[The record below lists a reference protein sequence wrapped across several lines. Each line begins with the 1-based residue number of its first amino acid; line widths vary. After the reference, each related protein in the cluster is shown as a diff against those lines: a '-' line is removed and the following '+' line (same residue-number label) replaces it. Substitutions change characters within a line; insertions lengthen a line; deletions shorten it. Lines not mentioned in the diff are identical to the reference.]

1 MSDAALSPAE
11 ITRVLHD
18 WKAGQQDAA
27 DRLIPIV
34 YRELKALASRQ
45 LAREWRMNHLQT
57 TEIVNEACVKLLGQH
72 AVDWQNRGHFFA
84 IAAQLMRR
92 ILVDHARHSQ
102 RDKRG
107 GAVVHVGLAAAEA
120 EAEAPSSPLDRVDI
134 LALHTALEALEAIDP
149 GQARIV
155 ELRFFGGLTI
165 EETAASLDISTAT
178 VKRDWAMAKSWLYR
192 ELR

>member
-92 ILVDHARHSQ
+92 ILVDHARRRNAAK
-102 RDKRG
+102 RDPG
-107 GAVVHVGLAAAEA
+107 PVVEIWSETQPQQIDVIL
-120 EAEAPSSPLDRVDI
+120 VDQ
-134 LALHTALEALEAIDP
+134 ALERLSTRFPRHA
-149 GQARIV
+149 QVV
-155 ELRFFGGLTI
+155 EMRFFGGLEWNEI
-165 EETAASLDISTAT
+165 AQVLDISLAT
-178 VKRDWAMAKSWLYR
+178 VERDWRFAKAWLQNRMAS
-192 ELR
+192 